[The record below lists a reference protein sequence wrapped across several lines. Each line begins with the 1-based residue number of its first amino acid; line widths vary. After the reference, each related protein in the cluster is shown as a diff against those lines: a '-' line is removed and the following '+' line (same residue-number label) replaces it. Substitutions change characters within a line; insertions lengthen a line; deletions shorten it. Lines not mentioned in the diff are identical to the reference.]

1 MTKKKKKNQNIF
13 MKCDNTRDKEPKS
26 TGKKLTGKGLGIRT
40 ATDLSTLEP
49 RNGTL

>member
-1 MTKKKKKNQNIF
+1 

-26 TGKKLTGKGLGIRT
+26 TGKKLLQGKDWASEQQLT
-40 ATDLSTLEP
+40 LSTLEP